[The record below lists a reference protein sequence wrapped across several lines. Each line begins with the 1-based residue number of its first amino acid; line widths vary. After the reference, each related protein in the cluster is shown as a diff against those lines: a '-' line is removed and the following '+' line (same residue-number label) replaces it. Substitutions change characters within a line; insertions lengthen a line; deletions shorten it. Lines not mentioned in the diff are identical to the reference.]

1 MMMAGAYA
9 PPISLFSVL
18 PEKRETGRARS
29 KEKRERRREFDRRG
43 QISPK
48 YGGCSQTV
56 PGNLAVSI
64 QVRLTPFRPEPLRR
78 ICGFLRG
85 CFASLTQGP

>member
-29 KEKRERRREFDRRG
+29 KEKRERGPNLTAGVKFG
-43 QISPK
+43 QETGAGLNRCP
-48 YGGCSQTV
+48 
-56 PGNLAVSI
+56 
-64 QVRLTPFRPEPLRR
+64 
-78 ICGFLRG
+78 
-85 CFASLTQGP
+85 